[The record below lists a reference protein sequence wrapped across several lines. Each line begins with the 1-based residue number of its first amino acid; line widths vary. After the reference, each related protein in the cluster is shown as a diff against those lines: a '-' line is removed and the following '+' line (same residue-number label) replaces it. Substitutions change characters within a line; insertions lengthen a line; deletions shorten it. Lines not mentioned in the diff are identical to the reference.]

1 MKYDITHALNS
12 LKPGAQWVLRG
23 NDYSGLEWLDSSQTK
38 PTETEVNSKIS
49 ELDNAEAM
57 RLLRIER
64 DARIAKTDWRAS
76 ADLTLSDAWKTYRQA
91 LRDLPASSS
100 PSLDEYYDLNFSSVT
115 WPTEP
120 VSYTH
125 LRAHET

>member
-1 MKYDITHALNS
+1 MKYSIPEALQA
-12 LKPGAQWVLRG
+12 LKPKALWTLRG
-23 NDYSGLEWLDSSQTK
+23 KEYSGLEWQDSNQTK

-64 DARIAKTDWRAS
+64 DARIVKTDWRAS
-76 ADLTLSDAWKTYRQA
+76 SDLTLSDAWKTYRQA
-91 LRDLPASSS
+91 LRDLPASATPKINSDYK
-100 PSLDEYYDLNFSSVT
+100 LDLTSVT

-120 VSYTH
+120 S
-125 LRAHET
+125 